1 MMRTYQDEQQDPCCF
16 PKRVIRAR
24 NLRVRTLDVMAKDR
38 PLRPRPLTLRFLS
51 GPVHARSTK
60 KALPGAL
67 AVLSCRAYSLV
78 GTYTVAPFPC
88 LHNVL

>member
-1 MMRTYQDEQQDPCCF
+1 MHWSKPDQHIQGHLHSGFYAALF
-16 PKRVIRAR
+16 
-24 NLRVRTLDVMAKDR
+24 TLY
-38 PLRPRPLTLRFLS
+38 
-51 GPVHARSTK
+51 K

-78 GTYTVAPFPC
+78 GTDTVAPFPC